1 MAFKNTPES
10 YAKAAATRYRNKEL
24 RLAEEAAK
32 KGKPGK
38 PKPYVEDSVADDC
51 EEAFRILNEDGE
63 EETAPDTAAI
73 PMKTVLSIVQKQ
85 TATLPPV
92 PLKTRWS
99 KVNAAIVSRDI
110 SEVCWALSEIAVRD
124 LREKGFVEIESLNL
138 KEILR
143 LVSTNNSRNLQKSD
157 AEDNANAVIEEKQL
171 QSWIRRA

>member
-1 MAFKNTPES
+1 MAFKNTPET
-10 YAKAAATRYRNKEL
+10 YAKAAATRHRNKEL

-32 KGKPGK
+32 KGKPG
-38 PKPYVEDSVADDC
+38 PKPYVEDC

-143 LVSTNNSRNLQKSD
+143 LVSTNNSRSLQKTD
-157 AEDNANAVIEEKQL
+157 AEDTANAVIEEKQL